1 MDKARVLVAEPLAPE
16 GVDILREQTQVDE
29 HLDMDRAR
37 LMKALPEYDA
47 LIVRSQTRVDAE
59 LIKAGTKLQVI
70 ARAGAGVDNIDV
82 ESATGRGIVVVNAP
96 TANVISA
103 AEHAMALMLAL
114 ARHIPQAHSLLQ
126 EGVWRRTDFI
136 GIEMRNKTL
145 GLVGLGNVGSAV
157 ARRAQGFEMNVIV
170 YDPYVSHEYCRHLG
184 VQMVSL
190 DELLRT
196 SDFISLHV
204 PLTDSTRGLIGA
216 KELAKVKPTVRIINT
231 ARGGLLN
238 EKALYQALEAGKV
251 AGAAV
256 DVFAVEPAGDN
267 ILCKSPKVIVTP
279 HIAGS
284 TAEAQAAIGRDIAQQ
299 VIAVLQG
306 RPTPYAVNAP
316 YIPAELQDILFP
328 FLPLVHAMGHLMAQL
343 AEGMTGDIRIS
354 YQGEISNYDTR
365 AIKATILQGLLEDV
379 SVERVNLV
387 NADQVAQRRGL
398 RITEQKTAISEVY
411 PSLITLEVATGSGPL
426 SVAGTSIQGEP
437 HIVWLNEFR
446 IDVIPTGG
454 YFLFSEHLDRPGMIG
469 AVGTICGEHDINI
482 HSLHF
487 GRVRPRGLALM
498 VLGMD
503 EAVPDEVVQKILA
516 LPDVSTAKVVRL

>member
-29 HLDMDRAR
+29 HLDLDRAR
-37 LMKALPEYDA
+37 LLEAVPEYDA

-82 ESATGRGIVVVNAP
+82 EAATRRGIVVVNAP

-103 AEHAMALMLAL
+103 AEHAMALMMAL

-136 GIEMRNKTL
+136 GVELRNKTL

-157 ARRAQGFEMNVIV
+157 ARRAQGFDINVIV

-184 VQMVSL
+184 VQLVSL

-231 ARGGLLN
+231 ARGGLLD
-238 EKALYQALEAGKV
+238 EKALYQALEAGTV

-256 DVFAVEPAGDN
+256 DVFTVEPAGDN
-267 ILCKSPKVIVTP
+267 ILCRSPKVIVTP

-284 TAEAQAAIGRDIAQQ
+284 TAEAQAEIGRDIAHQ
-299 VIAVLQG
+299 VISVLQG
-306 RPTPYAVNAP
+306 KPTPYAVNAP
-316 YIPAELQDILFP
+316 YIPVELQDILSP

-343 AEGMTGDIRIS
+343 AEGVTGDIRIS

-365 AIKATILQGLLEDV
+365 AIKATILQGLLEEV

-387 NADQVAQRRGL
+387 NADQVAQRRRL
-398 RITEQKTAISEVY
+398 RITEQKTAVSEVY

-426 SVAGTSIQGEP
+426 SVSGTSIQGEP

-498 VLGMD
+498 VLGVD
-503 EAVPDEVVQKILA
+503 EAIPDEVVQKILA
-516 LPDVSTAKVVRL
+516 LPDISSAKVVRL